1 MVVLRLRRQGTKG
14 RPFYQVV
21 AADKRSPRDGK
32 FIEELGSYD
41 PQEKNQ
47 VKPLN
52 LERVDYWLS
61 SGAQP
66 SDRVQ
71 TLIRQAREGAA
82 AKAS

>member
-1 MVVLRLRRQGTKG
+1 MVVLRLRRQGSKG

-41 PQEKNQ
+41 PSESNQ

-52 LERVDYWLS
+52 LERVDYWLQN
-61 SGAQP
+61 GAQP
-66 SDRVQ
+66 TDRVK
-71 TLIRQAREGAA
+71 TLIKKARE
-82 AKAS
+82 ASPAVS

>member
-32 FIEELGSYD
+32 FIEELGTFD
-41 PQEKNQ
+41 PAGKNQ

-52 LERVDYWLS
+52 LERIDHWVS
-61 SGAQP
+61 VGAQP
-66 SDRVQ
+66 SDRVK
-71 TLIRQAREGAA
+71 TLIKAARSTVAA
-82 AKAS
+82 S